1 MHLGAND
8 LDRKDLASLV
18 SAIMNAP
25 LITMLTFIPLIL
37 RYGNGDTLKLFAITG
52 FFGCFLP
59 IGIVV
64 TMLKKGVISDFYATD
79 RLERFIPFL
88 ATITSYLMGS
98 VALIIV
104 NAPPPIMALM
114 ACYIVNGIVLLVITF
129 KWKISIH
136 ASGVTSPVTALVYLL
151 GTRMLPLFMLF
162 IPVAWARLELKAHD
176 KKQITAGALL
186 STVLTWLQMIFYV
199 NYLFI

>member
-1 MHLGAND
+1 M
-8 LDRKDLASLV
+8 DRKDLASLV

>member
-1 MHLGAND
+1 M
-8 LDRKDLASLV
+8 DRKQLASLV
-18 SAIMNAP
+18 SAVMNAP
-25 LITMLTFIPLIL
+25 LITLLTFIPLIL
-37 RYGNGDTLKLFAITG
+37 RYGRGDTLKLFAVTG

-64 TMLKKGVISDFYATD
+64 AMLKKGVISDFYATN
-79 RLERFIPFL
+79 RRERFIPFL
-88 ATITSYLMGS
+88 ATITSYVMGA

-104 NAPPPIMALM
+104 NAPPPITALM
-114 ACYIVNGIVLLVITF
+114 ACYLVNGIVLLVITF

-162 IPVAWARLELKAHD
+162 LPVAWARLELKAHD

-186 STVLTWLQMIFYV
+186 STVLTWLQMAFYV